1 MRRFLWSNLAAGQ
14 RNLSARRLV
23 LPIERSIRMAY
34 YANASSTT
42 QALKQSLDDMVE
54 RARSANEKAKQAS
67 DGAEESGTVVSEA
80 MNAD

>member
-1 MRRFLWSNLAAGQ
+1 
-14 RNLSARRLV
+14 
-23 LPIERSIRMAY
+23 MAY